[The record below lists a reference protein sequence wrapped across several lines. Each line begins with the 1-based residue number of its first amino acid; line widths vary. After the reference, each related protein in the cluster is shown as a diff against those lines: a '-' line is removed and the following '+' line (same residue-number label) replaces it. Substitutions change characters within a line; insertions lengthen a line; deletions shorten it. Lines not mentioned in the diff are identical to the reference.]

1 MPLEVEKIRK
11 DFPILSTVTNGKPLV
26 YLDSAATSQKPRQV
40 INAVS
45 KHYRKNNANIH
56 RGIYKLAEDAT
67 AQYIKSKE
75 TVARFVG
82 AESYRNVVYFRS
94 TTEAINAVAR
104 AWGDANVGKGDRVL
118 ITEMEHHSNI
128 VPWQMLAKR
137 KGAVLDYA
145 KLAHGKFISREDF
158 AAKLAMRPKIVAFAH
173 VSNVL
178 GTINNAAEMTKLA
191 HEAGATVLIDG
202 AQAVPHMPINLS
214 EIGADFYA
222 FSGHKMLGPSGIG
235 VLYGQEEILDAMEP
249 FHGGGDMIRSV
260 DFQEST
266 WNELPWKFEAGT
278 QNIEGA
284 IGLMAAVKYLKKL
297 GMENVREHEKTLTS
311 YALDKLG
318 EAGVTVYG
326 PDKTEIDRRAG
337 VIAFSMK
344 DAHAH
349 DIAQILDSEGVA
361 IRSGHHCAMP
371 LVTKILNEPAVPRMS
386 FYIYNTHAEIDTAVA
401 ALGKVKEVLRISS

>member
-145 KLAHGKFISREDF
+145 KLADGKFINREDF

>member
-1 MPLEVEKIRK
+1 MTLDVEKIRK
-11 DFPILSTVTNGKPLV
+11 DFPILKSMANGKPLV
-26 YLDSAATSQKPRQV
+26 YLDNAATAQKPRQV

-45 KHYRKNNANIH
+45 KHYKKSNANVH

-75 TVARFVG
+75 TVAKFVG
-82 AESYRNVVYFRS
+82 AESYRSVIYFRS

-104 AWGDANVGKGDRVL
+104 AWGDVNVNKGDHIL

-137 KGAVLDYA
+137 KEAVLDYV
-145 KLAHGKFISREDF
+145 KVSDGKFLDHDDF
-158 AAKLAMRPKIVAFAH
+158 VSKLSLKPKIVAFSH

-178 GTINNAAEMTKLA
+178 GTINQAQEMTKMA
-191 HEAGATVLIDG
+191 HEAGSTVLIDG
-202 AQAVPHMPINLS
+202 AQAVPHMPVNVS
-214 EIGADFYA
+214 EINADFYA

-235 VLYGQEEILDAMEP
+235 VLYGSEEILEGMAP
-249 FHGGGDMIRSV
+249 FHGGGDMIRTV

-284 IGLMAAVKYLKKL
+284 IGLAAAIKYLKRL

-311 YALDKLG
+311 YALDRLSH
-318 EAGVTVYG
+318 AGVTIHG
-326 PDKTEIDRRAG
+326 PGKEDMDKKAG
-337 VIAFSMK
+337 VISFSMK
-344 DAHAH
+344 GAHAH
-349 DIAQILDSEGVA
+349 DIAQIFDSEGVA

-386 FYIYNTHAEIDTAVA
+386 FYIYNTQAEIDTAIA
-401 ALGKVKEVLRISS
+401 SLDKVREILKIQR